1 MKREN
6 IKKWL
11 ATAADVLFVLIL
23 CFAVLLTTMV
33 ITTSGEATQRT
44 DYSVNALLFSGVIL
58 SIGGYLI
65 FMLRH
70 SLKALNRMIDRFSAH
85 SEHRMEGEQS

>member
-33 ITTSGEATQRT
+33 ITTSGEVAQRT
-44 DYSVNALLFSGVIL
+44 DYSVNPFLFTGVIL
-58 SIGGYLI
+58 STGGYLI
-65 FMLRH
+65 YMLWH

-85 SEHRMEGEQS
+85 SELRTEGEQS